1 MINQNAAWVTSMSAR
16 GYIRGPEFSSY
27 EELSAWDGSNTRP
40 HIRRLIGDKYQV
52 CFTDGQPYAEQT
64 PTATNSG
71 GSTYDIKDTPF

>member
-1 MINQNAAWVTSMSAR
+1 MMDESAAWVTSMSAR

-52 CFTDGQPYAEQT
+52 CFTDGQPYAAQV
-64 PTATNSG
+64 PTAANSDK
-71 GSTYDIKDTPF
+71 SIYDINDVPF